1 MYPLLKGTNGREVQM
16 KSSFK
21 KLSHTLYECKY
32 HIVMCPKY
40 RHRIFKDEIAEY
52 AKQQLYGLCR
62 QKELVE
68 LLELNVLA
76 DHIHLVVSIPPK
88 YSVSAIMGYLKGKLS
103 IRLFQKYER
112 LGKRYWGQHLWSRGY
127 CVSTVGLD
135 EDKIRKY
142 VKWQE
147 KKEKEVEQVQKGLF
161 D

>member
-1 MYPLLKGTNGREVQM
+1 M
-16 KSSFK
+16 KSRFK

-52 AKQQLYGLCR
+52 AKQQLYSLCR
-62 QKELVE
+62 RKDLVE
-68 LLELNVLA
+68 LLELNVLV